1 MYWHFDSVP
10 VPEID
15 MDVFN
20 VWASGDY
27 HYIGDV
33 MVDNIDELW
42 AAFVADFRA
51 GDPDS
56 DGSPTVVFGDDDT
69 VVSRTEFGDYV
80 WRAVARKIYGE

>member
-1 MYWHFDSVP
+1 MYWHFDSVA
-10 VPEID
+10 VSELD
-15 MDVFN
+15 MDICN

-42 AAFVADFRA
+42 AEFVADFRV
-51 GDPDS
+51 GDPAS

-80 WRAVARKIYGE
+80 WRAVTRKIYGE